1 MIELY
6 FPQSCGEWLA
16 WLVAWG
22 FVFIGIF
29 YFFWPKVAM
38 RMFWT
43 YPQQESASLLAA
55 VRGNMG
61 GIPLGIGIGYL
72 LFAQPFLA
80 VALFLAAFFALVG
93 RLASF
98 IIDKSFSGFNV
109 IALSIE
115 IVFSIASFVYAFGF
129 VA

>member
-61 GIPLGIGIGYL
+61 GVPLGIGIGYL
-72 LFAQPFLA
+72 LFAQPLLA

>member
-6 FPQSCGEWLA
+6 FPQTCGEWLA

-22 FVFIGIF
+22 YVIVGLF

-55 VRGNMG
+55 IRGNMG
-61 GIPLGIGIGYL
+61 GLPIGLGISYL
-72 LFAQPFLA
+72 LFAQPFL
-80 VALFLAAFFALVG
+80 VIALFLAAFFCIVG

-109 IALSIE
+109 IALLIE
-115 IVFSIASFVYAFGF
+115 IVFALASFVYAFGF

>member
-6 FPQSCGEWLA
+6 FPQSCGELLV

-22 FVFIGIF
+22 FVFVGLF
-29 YFFWPKVAM
+29 YMFWPKLAM

-43 YPQQESASLLAA
+43 FPQQESIVLLAL

-61 GIPLGIGIGYL
+61 GIPLGLGVAYL
-72 LFAQPFLA
+72 LFAQPFL
-80 VALFLAAFFALVG
+80 VTALFFSAFLAAIG
-93 RLASF
+93 RFLSF
-98 IIDKSFSGFNV
+98 CLDKSFSGFNFV
-109 IALSIE
+109 AIVVE
-115 IVFSIASFVYAFGF
+115 IVFAVASFLYAFGY

>member
-6 FPQSCGEWLA
+6 FPQSCGEWLV

-22 FVFIGIF
+22 FVLVGLF
-29 YFFWPKVAM
+29 YLFWPKIAM

-43 YPQQESASLLAA
+43 YPQQESASLFAA

-61 GIPLGIGIGYL
+61 GVPLGLGLSYL

-80 VALFLAAFFALVG
+80 VSLFLAAFCALVG
-93 RLASF
+93 RLVSF

-109 IALSIE
+109 IALLIE
-115 IVFSIASFVYAFGF
+115 IVFAIASFVYAFGF